1 MPQRAKQ
8 MPRKLKPRHR
18 KSARER
24 GYSTQWD
31 AFARHWLAVHPL
43 CAECQRHGRLT
54 PAECVDHIQP
64 HRGDMEVFWRAGNHQ
79 SLCRACHTA
88 KTRRGG

>member
-8 MPRKLKPRHR
+8 MPSRMKPRQR

-31 AFARHWLAVHPL
+31 AFARRWLAVHPL
-43 CAECQRHGRLT
+43 CAECQRQGRLT
-54 PAECVDHIQP
+54 PAGCVDHIQP
-64 HRGDMEVFWRAGNHQ
+64 HRGDMEVFWRPGNHQ
-79 SLCRACHTA
+79 SLCTACHTA
-88 KTRRGG
+88 KTLAGL